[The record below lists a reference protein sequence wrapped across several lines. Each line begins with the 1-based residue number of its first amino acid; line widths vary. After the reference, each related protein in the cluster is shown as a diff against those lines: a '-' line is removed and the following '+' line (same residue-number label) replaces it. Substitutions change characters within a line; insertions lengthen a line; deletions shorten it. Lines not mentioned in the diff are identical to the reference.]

1 MEATDKPEDYLKKK
15 DKKLKKLIET
25 FGHTNIAGEKRELF
39 DSIAKAV
46 ISQQLSNSA
55 SNSITK
61 KIISI
66 HGKRPFKS
74 TKFISLTIEDLR
86 ECGISNSKIKTLKGI
101 AQACLSKELTLKSFQ
116 DLTDNEAQKKLTAYW
131 GIGPWT
137 ADIVMMFCLKR
148 YDVIALGD
156 VGLQNAHSLIYPEE
170 KSLKDTSQL
179 WRPYRAI
186 AASYLWKFLDNPN
199 KHPEIFKAFAKLN

>member
-1 MEATDKPEDYLKKK
+1 MKTTVIPEDYLKKK
-15 DKKLKKLIET
+15 DKKLKKLIEI
-25 FGHTNIAGEKRELF
+25 FGHTNAINEKRELF

-66 HGKRPFKS
+66 HGKRPFKAS
-74 TKFISLTIEDLR
+74 IFASLPIDDLR
-86 ECGISNSKIKTLKGI
+86 GCGISNSKIKTLKGI
-101 AQACLSKELTLKSFQ
+101 SAACISKELTLRSFQ
-116 DLTDNEAQKKLTAYW
+116 NLSDEQAQKKLTAYW

-137 ADIVMMFCLKR
+137 ADIFMMFCLKR

-156 VGLQNAHSLIYPEE
+156 VGLQNAHSILYPEE
-170 KSLKDTSQL
+170 KNLESTSQL

-186 AASYLWKFLDNPN
+186 AASYLWKFLDNPEH
-199 KHPEIFKAFAKLN
+199 HPEILKAFTKLN